1 MAAAAAQKKRGSRA
15 AQKEARPKE
24 IVEAALEV
32 FARGGFAGTRLDD
45 VAEKIGISKGTI
57 YLYFDTKEDLF
68 KACVRVTVGAHIAGT
83 RDLATQFEGNTADL
97 LYEIVRGL
105 GNRLTQGGFQT
116 ILILM
121 ISEGKRFPEL
131 VSFYY
136 DEIISSGLQILRA
149 VIQRGVDRGEFR
161 DNGLS
166 AYPQLLVSPMMM
178 SVIWNHLFAPMGGPL
193 DTDAVLKTHVDTLL
207 DGLKKR

>member
-1 MAAAAAQKKRGSRA
+1 MALATAQKKRGSRA

-32 FARGGFAGTRLDD
+32 FARDGFAGTRLDD
-45 VAEKIGISKGTI
+45 VAEKVGISKGTI

-68 KACVRVTVGAHIAGT
+68 KACVRETVGAHLAGT
-83 RDLATQFEGNTADL
+83 RDLAANFEGVTADL

-105 GNRLTQGGFQT
+105 GNRFTQGGFKT

-121 ISEGKRFPEL
+121 ISEGQRFPEL

-136 DEIISSGLQILRA
+136 EEIISSGLQMLRS
-149 VIQRGVDRGEFR
+149 VIQRGIDRGEFR

-166 AYPQLLVSPMMM
+166 DYPQLLVSPMMM
-178 SVIWNHLFAPMGGPL
+178 SVIWNHLFAPKGGSL
-193 DTDAVLKTHVDTLL
+193 DIEEVLTTHVDTLL
-207 DGLKKR
+207 EGLKK